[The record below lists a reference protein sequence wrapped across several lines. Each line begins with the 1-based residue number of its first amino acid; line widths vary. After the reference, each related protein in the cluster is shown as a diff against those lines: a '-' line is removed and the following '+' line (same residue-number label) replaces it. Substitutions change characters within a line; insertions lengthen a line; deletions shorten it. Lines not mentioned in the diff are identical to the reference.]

1 MYFIEIVDETL
12 KYLFLLK
19 FDSQVC
25 NVIFNLMLETVGYA
39 K

>member
-25 NVIFNLMLETVGYA
+25 NVIFNLMLEIIWFV